1 MTDHT
6 TDHNTD
12 TEKRMSDPIITA
24 TDAQPEVRL
33 MAYECKFTVESS
45 EKSGGDFLTNIGGGN
60 REKRVTFEGYASPG
74 LYDAL
79 ADAIGEV
86 LA

>member
-1 MTDHT
+1 
-6 TDHNTD
+6 
-12 TEKRMSDPIITA
+12 MSDDPIITA

-45 EKSGGDFLTNIGGGN
+45 QKSGGDFLTNIGGGN
-60 REKRVTFEGYASPG
+60 RDKRVTFEGYASPG
-74 LYDAL
+74 LYEAL

-86 LA
+86 LE

>member
-1 MTDHT
+1 
-6 TDHNTD
+6 
-12 TEKRMSDPIITA
+12 MSDPIITA

-33 MAYECKFTVESS
+33 MAYECKFTVESR
-45 EKSGGDFLTNIGGGN
+45 ECLGGDWSKNIGGAN
-60 REKRVTFEGYASPG
+60 KEKRVTFEGYASPG